1 MPEEDVQQTELPIE
15 SVGTRLRNARNVG
28 GMSRSEV
35 ATRTKIAER
44 HLISIEEDRFLDL
57 PGKTYAVGFSR
68 AYARTVGLDEAE
80 IAQAVRDLLAASEEP
95 VERYQPATF
104 EPGDPARVPGS
115 RVAWIAAVAA
125 VAVLV
130 AVYFLWRSFLS
141 PAVSL
146 PDLTQEPQ
154 QQAAPASAGKAAPAA
169 PAKPAAAAGP
179 VVFTALEPNVWIK
192 FYDASGEQLMQ
203 KQMAE
208 GERYTVPA
216 DAEGPQ
222 VRTGRP
228 DAFEITI
235 GGKKVPPLS
244 DTPIVVSDVPVSAKA
259 LLARTQTA
267 PAPAEVAPTPT
278 PRQTSAPST
287 RAAPSTRTTPTTRS
301 TPRPT
306 ARPSAPASSPRP
318 TASASPRPAPTATPA
333 PAPSPTSTPAAEE
346 PSTVSE

>member
-1 MPEEDVQQTELPIE
+1 MPEEDVQHAELPLE
-15 SVGTRLRNARNVG
+15 TPGMRLRNARNAHG
-28 GMSRSEV
+28 LSRSEV

-44 HLISIEEDRFLDL
+44 HLISIEQDRFLDL
-57 PGKTYAVGFSR
+57 PGRTYAVGFSR
-68 AYARTVGLDEAE
+68 AYARAVGLDEGE
-80 IAQAVRDLLAASEEP
+80 IAQAVRDMLETSDEP
-95 VERYQPATF
+95 AERTQPATF

-115 RVAWIAAVAA
+115 RVAWLAALGA

-130 AVYFLWRSFLS
+130 VIYILWRNFLS

-146 PDLTQEPQ
+146 PDLTQEKP
-154 QQAAPASAGKAAPAA
+154 QQAASAPAGKAVSAA
-169 PAKPAAAAGP
+169 PAKPADTAGP

-203 KQMAE
+203 KQMAQ

-216 DAEGPQ
+216 DADGPQ

-244 DTPIVVSDVPVSAKA
+244 DTPTIVSNVPVSAKA

-267 PAPAEVAPTPT
+267 TAAAEATPPPASTPGVRTAPSPATRPSTPAP
-278 PRQTSAPST
+278 
-287 RAAPSTRTTPTTRS
+287 
-301 TPRPT
+301 
-306 ARPSAPASSPRP
+306 SPRS
-318 TASASPRPAPTATPA
+318 TASASPRPTPTATRSPA
-333 PAPSPTSTPAAEE
+333 TPHSPTPSPTSAPAAEE